1 MSKEIQERIHM
12 LRLAMKE
19 NGVDAY
25 MVPTTDFHGSE
36 YVNEYFKCRE
46 YLSGF
51 TGSAGTLLVTDD
63 FAGLWTDGRYFL
75 QAEAQLA
82 GSGIELMRQRE
93 EGVPTIAEYL
103 EGNLPA
109 SSTLGFDGRIVGWQE
124 AKDFSA
130 KYHLR
135 TDLDLA
141 GQVWLSRPHLKAEKI
156 YPVSQDVTGESSEE
170 KLTRIRKEMDR
181 AGATYHLV
189 TCLEDIAWMYNLRGD
204 DVKYTPVFF
213 AYALVGK
220 TEDVLYVLNDDFSE
234 IQKDILPKTTVVRP
248 YFQIFED
255 IKQLKGEKLLADKKI
270 VSFALL
276 GNLNSDVEV
285 IDEKNPAELM
295 KAIKNEVEIR
305 CTKKAHIRDGVA
317 MVNFIKWIKEEAAS
331 GCTVTELDAAEA
343 VDGFRAKQKG
353 FSQPSFETIS
363 GYGENGAI
371 VHYSVTPETN
381 REIKAEGF
389 LLVDSGGQYEDGT
402 TDITRTIATGQL
414 TDEMRRNYTLVL
426 KGHIAVARAKFSAE
440 TTGAELDA
448 LARRFLK
455 EAGLNYNHGTGH
467 GVGHLLSVHEGPVSI
482 SPRATEATF
491 YPGMITS
498 DEPGV
503 YLEGKYGI
511 RLENEVL
518 CIEHDETGNLGFQPL
533 TWCPWERQ
541 AIDVNLLDAEEIC
554 WINEYHKM
562 VYEILQPYLDDET
575 REWLHGET
583 APLSV

>member
-19 NGVDAY
+19 NSVDAY
-25 MVPTTDFHGSE
+25 IVPTTDFHGSE

-51 TGSAGTLLVTDD
+51 TGSAGTLLVTEK

-82 GSGIELMRQRE
+82 GSEIELMRQRE

-103 EGNLPA
+103 ERNLPA

-124 AKDFSA
+124 AMDFSA

-135 TDLDLA
+135 TDLDLS
-141 GQVWLSRPHLKAEKI
+141 GQIWCSRPNLKAEKI
-156 YPVSQDVTGESSEE
+156 YPISQDVTGESSEE
-170 KLTRIRKEMDR
+170 KLKRIRKEMDR

-220 TEDVLYVLNDDFSE
+220 TEDVLYVLNEEFAEVQNDV
-234 IQKDILPKTTVVRP
+234 LPKTTVVRP

-255 IKQLKGEKLLADKKI
+255 IKQLKNEKLLADKKN
-270 VSFALL
+270 VSYALL

-305 CTKKAHIRDGVA
+305 CTKNAHIRDGVA
-317 MVNFIKWIKEEAAS
+317 MVNFIKWIKEKTAS
-331 GCTVTELDAAEA
+331 ETAVTELDAAEA
-343 VDGFRAKQKG
+343 VDGFRAQQKG

-381 REIKAEGF
+381 KEIKAEGF
-389 LLVDSGGQYEDGT
+389 LLVDSGGQYDDGT
-402 TDITRTIATGQL
+402 TDITRTIATGKL
-414 TDEMRRNYTLVL
+414 TDEMKRNYTLVL
-426 KGHIAVARAKFSAE
+426 KGHIAVARAKFSPE
-440 TTGAELDA
+440 TTGTELDA
-448 LARRFLK
+448 LARKALK

-467 GVGHLLSVHEGPVSI
+467 GVGHLLSVHEGPISI
-482 SPRATEATF
+482 SPRATEETF
-491 YPGMITS
+491 SPGMITS

-518 CIEHDETGNLGFQPL
+518 CIKHDETGLLGFQPL

-541 AIDVNLLDAEEIC
+541 AIDVDLLDSEEIC

-562 VYEILQPYLDDET
+562 VYEMLQPYLDDET

>member
-51 TGSAGTLLVTDD
+51 TGSAGTLLVTED

-103 EGNLPA
+103 ERNLPA
-109 SSTLGFDGRIVGWQE
+109 LSTLGFDGRIVGWQE
-124 AKDFSA
+124 AMDFSA

-141 GQVWLSRPHLKAEKI
+141 GQVWCSRPPLKAEKI
-156 YPVSQDVTGESSEE
+156 YPVSKDVTGETSEE
-170 KLTRIRKEMDR
+170 KLTRIRKEMER

-189 TCLEDIAWMYNLRGD
+189 TCLEDIAWMYNLRGS

-220 TEDVLYVLNDDFSE
+220 TEDVLYVLNEDLAE
-234 IQKDILPKTTVVRP
+234 IENDVLPKTTVVRP

-255 IKQLKGEKLLADKKI
+255 IKQLKNEKLLADKNT

-295 KAIKNEVEIR
+295 KAIKNEVEIG
-305 CTKKAHIRDGVA
+305 CTKNAHIKDGVA
-317 MVNFIKWIKEEAAS
+317 MVNFIKWVKEKAA
-331 GCTVTELDAAEA
+331 GKAAVTELDAAEA
-343 VDGFRAKQKG
+343 ADGFRAQQKG

-381 REIKAEGF
+381 KEIKAEGF

-402 TDITRTIATGQL
+402 TDITRTIATGHL

-426 KGHIAVARAKFSAE
+426 KGHIAVARAKFSPE

-448 LARRFLK
+448 MARRALK

-482 SPRATEATF
+482 SPRASEETF
-491 YPGMITS
+491 SPGMITS

-518 CIEHDETGNLGFQPL
+518 CVKADETGFLGFQPL

-541 AIDVNLLDAEEIC
+541 AIDVGLLDAEEIC

-562 VYEILQPYLDDET
+562 VYEILQSYLDDET